1 MEKVIVI
8 GRGCVGA
15 TVLNNIYKAGN
26 VYSLMDDERY
36 KKASPLIF
44 NGREL
49 DVETISPSSSFKAD
63 LIINTVKNF
72 DLESTLPL
80 MSGFVGE
87 KTVILPLQNG
97 LESEEIIGKCY
108 GQKSVMRAYI
118 SHLSTHREGAEVTS
132 FSPGVITFGED
143 SGEISKRVEFLTSYF
158 DKTEQKYE
166 VSGNIRRDQWVKF
179 MNNTCFNTL
188 TALMEYD
195 YGTFMRS
202 DNLIRCIRLVAREVV
217 LVAKEEGIVIT
228 QDDIERMIRT
238 NLSLP
243 PRGVSSTL
251 DDIMGG
257 RRTENAYFAGTL
269 SKKGR
274 RCGVKTPYSD
284 FLYMLLEARS
294 GR

>member
-36 KKASPLIF
+36 KKASPVIF

-97 LESEEIIGKCY
+97 LESEEIIGNY
-108 GQKSVMRAYI
+108 FGGKSVMRAYI

-166 VSGNIRRDQWVKF
+166 VSGDIRRDQWVKF

-188 TALMEYD
+188 TALMGYD